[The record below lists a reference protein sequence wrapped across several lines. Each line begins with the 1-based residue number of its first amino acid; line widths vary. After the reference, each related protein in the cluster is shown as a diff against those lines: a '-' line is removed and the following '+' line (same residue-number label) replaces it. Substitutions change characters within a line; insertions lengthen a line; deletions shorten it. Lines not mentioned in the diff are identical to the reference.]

1 MSVTTPGATLGEQ
14 EGMITFPT
22 VQVGSGEPRH
32 PTRFP
37 TVSDRC
43 HSQGSRGN
51 PSLTGHLP
59 LYREASVGSRVPS
72 YSQHSNPA
80 VLSWSYSFGHV
91 ASVIELLVVPD
102 TSGHG

>member
-1 MSVTTPGATLGEQ
+1 MSGITLGEE

-22 VQVGSGEPRH
+22 AQVGSGEPRH
-32 PTRFP
+32 PIRFP
-37 TVSDRC
+37 TVSDSC

-51 PSLTGHLP
+51 PSLTGNCRYIERQVLAP
-59 LYREASVGSRVPS
+59 GFYLLS

-91 ASVIELLVVPD
+91 ASVIELLVALD
-102 TSGHG
+102 MSGHG

>member
-1 MSVTTPGATLGEQ
+1 
-14 EGMITFPT
+14 MITFPT

-37 TVSDRC
+37 TVSDR
-43 HSQGSRGN
+43 QM
-51 PSLTGHLP
+51 PLTRVQRKPLTDWSLP
-59 LYREASVGSRVPS
+59 LYREASVGSRVLS

-102 TSGHG
+102 MSGHG